1 MTDPAPSRGALPD
14 DPRLVPDLVAV
25 SPHQDDEVLSMG
37 AAILEAVAA
46 GQVVAVLLVSR
57 GEASIVRTRGSLG
70 RLRRRQLPA
79 HLGFVPS
86 PHHFSALRDREFDGA
101 VRAMGATPIIPP
113 YEDRLPDG
121 LATPDAVTAL
131 FRAHVAP
138 GTPALTISA
147 HDSHPDHRA
156 CGVAVQRLV
165 ADGYVPE
172 AGYFISP
179 ERLDLIPEGI
189 ELSRVGTGT
198 PITRKHQRPYRA
210 RDLRRNQWGIGRFSV
225 KSSLD
230 YQLRRDPFAY
240 RHD

>member
-1 MTDPAPSRGALPD
+1 
-14 DPRLVPDLVAV
+14 
-25 SPHQDDEVLSMG
+25 MG

-46 GQVVAVLLVSR
+46 GKTVAVLLVSR
-57 GEASIVRTRGSLG
+57 GEASIVRTRRSRW
-70 RLRRRQLPA
+70 RLRRQLPRQ
-79 HLGFVPS
+79 LGFVPS

-101 VRAMGATPIIPP
+101 VRAMGATPIIPS

-121 LATPDAVTAL
+121 RARPDQVAAL
-131 FRAHVAP
+131 FRAHVAR
-138 GTPALTISA
+138 GTPAVTTSP
-147 HDSHPDHRA
+147 HDTHPDHRA
-156 CGVAVQRLV
+156 CGLAVQRLL

-179 ERLDLIPEGI
+179 ERLALVPEGI
-189 ELSRVGTGT
+189 ELNRVGTDT
-198 PITRKHQRPYRA
+198 PVTRKHQHPYRA
-210 RDLRRNQWGIGRFSV
+210 RDVRRNWWGIGRLSV

>member
-1 MTDPAPSRGALPD
+1 
-14 DPRLVPDLVAV
+14 VAV

-37 AAILEAVAA
+37 AAILEAVAE

-57 GEASIVRTRGSLG
+57 GEASIVRTRAS
-70 RLRRRQLPA
+70 RLRTRQLPRQ
-79 HLGFVPS
+79 LGFVPS

-121 LATPDAVTAL
+121 RATPEEVAGL
-131 FRAHVAP
+131 FRAYVAP
-138 GTPALTISA
+138 GTAAATISA

-156 CGVAVQRLV
+156 CGRAVQHL
-165 ADGYVPE
+165 AAEGYVSQ
-172 AGYFISP
+172 AAYFISP
-179 ERLDLIPEGI
+179 ERLALIPQGI
-189 ELSRVGTGT
+189 VVDRVGTGT

-210 RDLRRNQWGIGRFSV
+210 RDVRRNWWGIGRLSV
-225 KSSLD
+225 KKSFD